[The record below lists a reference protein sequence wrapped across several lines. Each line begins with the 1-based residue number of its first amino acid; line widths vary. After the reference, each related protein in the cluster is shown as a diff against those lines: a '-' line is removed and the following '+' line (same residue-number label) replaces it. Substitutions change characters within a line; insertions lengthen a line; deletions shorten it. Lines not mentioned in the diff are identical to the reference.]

1 MMRMFL
7 GGILVGLVAF
17 LMMLGVLMLGSRC
30 SSTKVTVNS
39 NLDPN
44 PRVIYE
50 TTTWENVEVE
60 GWH

>member
-1 MMRMFL
+1 MKMFL

-17 LMMLGVLMLGSRC
+17 LMVLGMLMLGSRC
-30 SSTKVTVNS
+30 SSTTVTINS
-39 NLDPN
+39 NLNPN

-60 GWH
+60 GRH